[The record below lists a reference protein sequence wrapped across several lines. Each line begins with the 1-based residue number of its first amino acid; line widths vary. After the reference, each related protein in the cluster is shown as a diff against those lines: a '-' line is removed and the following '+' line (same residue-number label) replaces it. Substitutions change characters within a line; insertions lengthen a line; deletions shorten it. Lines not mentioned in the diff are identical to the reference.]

1 MSTSLQVMPNDAAP
15 VTVAPRPQLGLV
27 RPIADP
33 AALLQVQEETRRV
46 ITALLVDGRDYGA
59 IPGVDKPSL
68 LKPGAERIT
77 IAFGCYSRFRIVE
90 QEIDH
95 DRRVEWQKKRAKWD
109 TVDGRRQKVGE
120 DVTTGVSLGLYRYV
134 VECEI
139 IHRETG
145 LVVGSCLGAAST
157 MESKY
162 IDRPREMENTIAKMA
177 EKRAHVGAVLN
188 AFGLSEQFTQ
198 DVEDNPSAYGHGAET
213 HAADVRQQ
221 DTHRPTRDDAPVR
234 NSSRAASASTSDT
247 GATNTTS
254 NASARATTKTTTTDA
269 PSCPTC
275 GGKMWDN
282 RLSKRNPKAPDYKCR
297 DRSCDGV
304 IWPPRAGSNSGAT
317 AESDDEYMAEYERS
331 GAMNVDDI
339 PF

>member
-1 MSTSLQVMPNDAAP
+1 MTAIQVMPNTTDAAP
-15 VTVAPRPQLGLV
+15 VAVAPRPQLGLI
-27 RPIADP
+27 RPIAEP
-33 AALLQVQEETRRV
+33 SALLRVQEETR
-46 ITALLVDGRDYGA
+46 ALIVEVLREDRDYGR

-95 DRRVEWQKKRAKWD
+95 DRRVEWQKKKGIWK
-109 TVDGRRQKVGE
+109 TVDGERKKVGE

-139 IHRETG
+139 VHRETG

-198 DVEDNPSAYGHGAET
+198 DVEDNPSAYDRGDQ
-213 HAADVRQQ
+213 HA
-221 DTHRPTRDDAPVR
+221 
-234 NSSRAASASTSDT
+234 SAASGEQSKQPAAKS
-247 GATNTTS
+247 
-254 NASARATTKTTTTDA
+254 SAKTEA
-269 PSCPTC
+269 GPSCPTC
-275 GGKMWDN
+275 GGKMFDN
-282 RLSKRNPKAPDYKCR
+282 RLSKKNPKAPDFKCR
-297 DRSCDGV
+297 DRSCQGV
-304 IWPPRAGSNSGAT
+304 IWPKKSKAPADVEDTGDAYMDNAPQL
-317 AESDDEYMAEYERS
+317 DDEEL
-331 GAMNVDDI
+331 

>member
-1 MSTSLQVMPNDAAP
+1 MSTAMQVLPNTTDVAQP
-15 VTVAPRPQLGLV
+15 VAVVPRPQLGLV
-27 RPIADP
+27 RPIAEP
-33 AALLQVQEETRRV
+33 SALLQVQEETRRL
-46 ITALLVDGRDYGA
+46 ITALLVEGRDYGV

-68 LKPGAERIT
+68 LKPGAERIG

-95 DRRVEWQKKRAKWD
+95 DRRVEWQKKKAKWD

-139 IHRETG
+139 VHRETG
-145 LVVGSCLGAAST
+145 LVVGSCLGVAST

-198 DVEDNPSAYGHGAET
+198 DVEDNPAAYGHGEQ
-213 HAADVRQQ
+213 HAPAA
-221 DTHRPTRDDAPVR
+221 T
-234 NSSRAASASTSDT
+234 ASAEPAKAKPAAKAGDGRVT
-247 GATNTTS
+247 
-254 NASARATTKTTTTDA
+254 
-269 PSCPTC
+269 SCPKCGGPTWDNRPKKASGEYKVSAPDFSCRDKTC
-275 GGKMWDN
+275 GGKVW
-282 RLSKRNPKAPDYKCR
+282 PVKAGAKQATEDEGDAYR
-297 DRSCDGV
+297 EGENA
-304 IWPPRAGSNSGAT
+304 PPFN
-317 AESDDEYMAEYERS
+317 DDI
-331 GAMNVDDI
+331 DI

>member
-1 MSTSLQVMPNDAAP
+1 MSTAIQVVPNTTDA
-15 VTVAPRPQLGLV
+15 VAIARPQLGLV
-27 RPIADP
+27 RPIAEP
-33 AALLQVQEETRRV
+33 AALLRVQEETRNLISAV
-46 ITALLVDGRDYGA
+46 LMEGRDYGT

-68 LKPGAERIT
+68 LKPGAERIS

-95 DRRVEWQKKRAKWD
+95 DRRVEWQKKKSKWE
-109 TVDGRRQKVGE
+109 TIDGRRQKVGE
-120 DVTTGVSLGLYRYV
+120 DVTAGVSLGLYRYV

-139 IHRETG
+139 VHRETG

-198 DVEDNPSAYGHGAET
+198 DVEDNPGAYDRSG
-213 HAADVRQQ
+213 
-221 DTHRPTRDDAPVR
+221 DTTESERPVR
-234 NSSRAASASTSDT
+234 AKAAGDT
-247 GATNTTS
+247 
-254 NASARATTKTTTTDA
+254 
-269 PSCPTC
+269 PPCPKC

-282 RLSKRNPKAPDYKCR
+282 RQGKTNPKAPDYKCR
-297 DRSCDGV
+297 DRKCEGV
-304 IWPPRAGSNSGAT
+304 IWPGSQSTMPLNDQRPASPDALAHG
-317 AESDDEYMAEYERS
+317 
-331 GAMNVDDI
+331 
-339 PF
+339 

>member
-1 MSTSLQVMPNDAAP
+1 MTAIQIAPPINEAGTAAI
-15 VTVAPRPQLGLV
+15 APRPQLGLI
-27 RPIADP
+27 RPIAEP
-33 AALLQVQEETRRV
+33 SALLRVQEETRAL
-46 ITALLVDGRDYGA
+46 ISALLVEGRDYGT

-68 LKPGAERIT
+68 LKPGAERVS

-95 DRRVEWQKKRAKWD
+95 DRRVEWQKKKAKWD

-139 IHRETG
+139 VHRETG

-198 DVEDNPSAYGHGAET
+198 DVEDNPSAYGPGDTAPAASGEPTKQPAAKPAAKAGAVTCPKCGGPCWDNRAKKAAGEFKAT
-213 HAADVRQQ
+213 APDFSCKDKACGGKIWPSKKGKAADVE
-221 DTHRPTRDDAPVR
+221 
-234 NSSRAASASTSDT
+234 DT
-247 GATNTTS
+247 G
-254 NASARATTKTTTTDA
+254 DA
-269 PSCPTC
+269 FS
-275 GGKMWDN
+275 D
-282 RLSKRNPKAPDYKCR
+282 L
-297 DRSCDGV
+297 
-304 IWPPRAGSNSGAT
+304 PPIN
-317 AESDDEYMAEYERS
+317 EYDPE
-331 GAMNVDDI
+331 I